1 MLTAAGTLAR
11 SGVLVR
17 NLQGLEALAAV
28 DTLVFDKTGTLTR
41 DGLALSSF
49 EPAAGEDANEALALA
64 ALLARQSIHPASRAI
79 AQAGAGATTAWKLD
93 TMQEM
98 AGLGLDAWVQGTGGR
113 RHLRLGSALH
123 AGVPGEQPVQGVLLA
138 EQTAQGWRT
147 LARFVLSEDVRP
159 EAAAVVQ
166 ALGRQ
171 GIEVM
176 LLSGDRED
184 AARAMA
190 ARVGIA
196 RAEGGCSPQDKLA
209 RMQQAQAAGHHVA
222 MVGDGLHDGP
232 VLAGAHVSFAFGRA
246 VPLAQSR
253 ADFVVLGDSLELVLQ
268 ACLLS
273 RRTLQV
279 VRQNMAWA
287 AAYNAVSIPLAL
299 AGFMPAWVAG
309 LGMALSSLLVVL
321 NAARLARGLPPAA
334 TKHTGTPAAPAASVA
349 IQTGSTATVGR

>member
-1 MLTAAGTLAR
+1 
-11 SGVLVR
+11 
-17 NLQGLEALAAV
+17 
-28 DTLVFDKTGTLTR
+28 
-41 DGLALSSF
+41 
-49 EPAAGEDANEALALA
+49 
-64 ALLARQSIHPASRAI
+64 
-79 AQAGAGATTAWKLD
+79 
-93 TMQEM
+93 
-98 AGLGLDAWVQGTGGR
+98 
-113 RHLRLGSALH
+113 
-123 AGVPGEQPVQGVLLA
+123 
-138 EQTAQGWRT
+138 
-147 LARFVLSEDVRP
+147 
-159 EAAAVVQ
+159 
-166 ALGRQ
+166 
-171 GIEVM
+171 M

-190 ARVGIA
+190 ARVGITQ
-196 RAEGGCSPQDKLA
+196 AEGGCSPQDKLE
-209 RMQQAQAAGHHVA
+209 RLQQAQAAGHHVA
-222 MVGDGLHDGP
+222 MVGDGLNDGP

-309 LGMALSSLLVVL
+309 LGMALSSLLVVM
-321 NAARLARGLPPAA
+321 NAARLARSLPLAA

-349 IQTGSTATVGR
+349 IKTGSTATVGRF